1 MDVVFSMLKAATRTI
16 IVHETI
22 SSTLSLGLR
31 VFRVR
36 VRALIVMTGNVMV
49 Y

>member
-1 MDVVFSMLKAATRTI
+1 MLHLSLQMDVVFSMLKAATRTI

-31 VFRVR
+31 VFRVE
-36 VRALIVMTGNVMV
+36 G
-49 Y
+49 